1 MVIIKQMKSILILN
15 VKSIVPTCEDCG
27 LVGHC
32 NKNYYKCSKYNPDT
46 ADSGK
51 FVWYSHPFRQF

>member
-1 MVIIKQMKSILILN
+1 MKIMYISN
-15 VKSIVPTCEDCG
+15 AKSIVFTCVNCG
-27 LVGHC
+27 LVDHY

-51 FVWYSHPFRQF
+51 FV